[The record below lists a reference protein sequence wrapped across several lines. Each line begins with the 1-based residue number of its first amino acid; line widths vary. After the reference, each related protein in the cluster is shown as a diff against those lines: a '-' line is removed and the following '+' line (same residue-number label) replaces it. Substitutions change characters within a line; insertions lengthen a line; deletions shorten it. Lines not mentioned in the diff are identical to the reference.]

1 MKVSITGSTGG
12 LGTAIVNTFNDCKL
26 HLLDRNKGFDLD
38 KNLNDFVSQDFDVF
52 INNAHS
58 GFRQTELLYKL
69 FESNKNRNCIIINI
83 GSVSSDG
90 NKDYVNEYAVQKN
103 ALEKSCLQLQ
113 LIDSEC
119 KVTLVKLGRTDTAMV
134 ANRKGY
140 PKMDPMYIAK
150 CIRWLVEQPENIV
163 IKNLTVD
170 QIHSNIV
177 S

>member
-12 LGTAIVNTFNDCKL
+12 LGTALVNKFSDCKL
-26 HLLDRNKGFDLD
+26 KLLDRNKGFDLE
-38 KNLNDFVSQDFDVF
+38 KNLNDFVDRDFDVF
-52 INNAHS
+52 INNAYS
-58 GFRQTELLYKL
+58 TFKQTELLYKL

-90 NKDYVNEYAVQKN
+90 NKDYINEYAVHKN

-119 KVTLVKLGRTDTAMV
+119 KVVLVKLGRMDTAMV

-150 CIRWLVEQPENIV
+150 CIRWLVYQPDTIV

-170 QIHSNIV
+170 QKHSNVIY
-177 S
+177 